1 MAVSNKD
8 CCNAGF
14 DIVALASS
22 LSILISQNASI
33 NDLNILAGFFS
44 ALGDNL
50 SIIASARSACEANNQ
65 SSNN

>member
-1 MAVSNKD
+1 MAISNKD
-8 CCNAGF
+8 CYNAGF

-50 SIIASARSACEANNQ
+50 SIIASAR
-65 SSNN
+65 